1 MKLIV
6 ELIYERKAI
15 TSLCETIEKRL
26 NQIEKID
33 YAKFNDQKI
42 KTTSIL
48 TTLFLKISATFLK
61 LLAYQMNASQIYS
74 VITKKSTFQFRL

>member
-26 NQIEKID
+26 NQIEKLITQ
-33 YAKFNDQKI
+33 NLMI
-42 KTTSIL
+42 K
-48 TTLFLKISATFLK
+48 K
-61 LLAYQMNASQIYS
+61 
-74 VITKKSTFQFRL
+74 

>member
-33 YAKFNDQKI
+33 YANQKI

-61 LLAYQMNASQIYS
+61 LLAY
-74 VITKKSTFQFRL
+74 R

>member
-33 YAKFNDQKI
+33 YAKFNDQNKDYFYSHDI
-42 KTTSIL
+42 ISKNICYIFKTSGIP
-48 TTLFLKISATFLK
+48 
-61 LLAYQMNASQIYS
+61 MNASQIYS

>member
-6 ELIYERKAI
+6 ELIYEREAI

-61 LLAYQMNASQIYS
+61 LLAY
-74 VITKKSTFQFRL
+74 R

>member
-1 MKLIV
+1 M
-6 ELIYERKAI
+6 R
-15 TSLCETIEKRL
+15 EKQLPVFVRQL

-61 LLAYQMNASQIYS
+61 LLAY
-74 VITKKSTFQFRL
+74 R